1 MKPAAPS
8 IVARVMQ
15 ALLAWSLLWGAALG
29 VSSWLT
35 VSQEVDELL
44 DDTLQSASDEVL
56 ALLPAID
63 AQLPQSQPHLQAP
76 APIAVP
82 PARSND
88 APSGRFVWQLVA
100 YDGSTRVLKAS
111 SRASTTPLLPSASAG
126 FSDLPAWRVYG
137 RATGPQAQMLYVAQ
151 SREERGEARLEL
163 GLAVLLTTLPMA
175 VLALL
180 WLRWRVR
187 HELAPL
193 QALSQRLALH
203 DPLVGA
209 TLGAAQR
216 QELQPVHDAIDQL
229 ARRLALRVAQER
241 AFAAHAAHALRTP
254 LAGIDAQLAVALR
267 EADRAS
273 PLHPR
278 LLRARQAAARLQH
291 VVSALLALFR
301 SGAEIE
307 RRPLQLD
314 QLLLRTPLAG
324 LQLHAQQQHPLDGDA
339 DLLIAALLNLLDNSQ
354 RHGAT
359 EVWLSTPAPG
369 RLRLQ
374 DNGSGIAP
382 ARRQALRTALASDAM
397 PLALSAKSDESP
409 GPGLGLRLAELVA
422 RAHGGHAELP
432 DIGPGCTVDMQL
444 GAPSPPTQS

>member
-1 MKPAAPS
+1 MKAAAPS
-8 IVARVMQ
+8 IVTRVMQ
-15 ALLAWSLLWGAALG
+15 ALLAWALLWGLALG
-29 VSSWLT
+29 LSSWLT
-35 VSQEVDELL
+35 VAQEVDELL

-56 ALLPAID
+56 ALLPTIE
-63 AQLPQSQPHLQAP
+63 AQPQRRVPVV
-76 APIAVP
+76 VP
-82 PARSND
+82 PGHANEP
-88 APSGRFVWQLVA
+88 PSGRFVWQLVA
-100 YDGSTRVLKAS
+100 YNGSARVLRAS
-111 SRASTTPLLPSASAG
+111 SRAPAEPLLPSASAG
-126 FSDLPAWRVYG
+126 FSDVLGWRVYG
-137 RATGPQAQMLYVAQ
+137 KATGPQAQMLYVAQ
-151 SREERGEARLEL
+151 SREERGEVRLEL
-163 GLAVLLTTLPMA
+163 GLAVLLTALPMA

-187 HELAPL
+187 HELVPL
-193 QALSQRLALH
+193 QTLSQRLALY

-209 TLGAAQR
+209 TLGVAQR

-267 EADRAS
+267 ETERTN

-278 LLRARQAAARLQH
+278 LLRVRQAASRLQH

-307 RRPLQLD
+307 RRPLDLNHLLARAPQL
-314 QLLLRTPLAG
+314 G
-324 LQLHAQQQHPLDGDA
+324 VQLHAQQQHPLHGDA
-339 DLLIAALLNLLDNSQ
+339 DLLMAALLNLLDNSQ

-359 EVWLSTPAPG
+359 EAWLSTPAPQL
-369 RLRLQ
+369 LRLQ

-382 ARRQALRTALASDAM
+382 ERLQALRAALASDAM
-397 PLALSAKSDESP
+397 PLSTSAPAEESP

-422 RAHGGHAELP
+422 RAHGGHVELP
-432 DIGPGCTVDMQL
+432 DVGNGCAVDMRL
-444 GAPSPPTQS
+444 GASSPETQA